1 MSNKKLKRSSKKLNK
16 KNLLKGGKLSKSKKK
31 RSSKNNKRSRR
42 VVRRNKK
49 ILKGGVGPSDEELA
63 KHFSSRLDIAKL
75 SARGS
80 VRKSTQKPRVDQQ
93 QLERYSALEEK
104 SKKLYDVKMPDE
116 NYEGEDRLTKWLKEN
131 EKFVENG
138 LMYLKSKH
146 TSDDGVGKYIAFL
159 KKYII
164 DEYFNKFKTNSQIVE
179 PKLVKTAREIVSK
192 LNEKLMLRTVGLT
205 VGGGKK

>member
-16 KNLLKGGKLSKSKKK
+16 NNLLKGGKLSKSKKK

-42 VVRRNKK
+42 VV
-49 ILKGGVGPSDEELA
+49 LKGGVGPSDEELA
-63 KHFSSRLDIAKL
+63 KHFSSRIDIAKL

-104 SKKLYDVKMPDE
+104 AKKLYDVEMPDE
-116 NYEGEDRLTKWLKEN
+116 NYEGEDKLTKWLKEN

-192 LNEKLMLRTVGLT
+192 LNEKLMLRTAGLT
-205 VGGGKK
+205 VGGGKN

>member
-1 MSNKKLKRSSKKLNK
+1 MSNRKLKKSYKKLNK
-16 KNLLKGGKLSKSKKK
+16 NNLLKGGKLSKSKKK

-42 VVRRNKK
+42 VV
-49 ILKGGVGPSDEELA
+49 LKGGVGPSDEELA
-63 KHFSSRLDIAKL
+63 KHFSRIDIAKL

-104 SKKLYDVKMPDE
+104 AKKLYDVEMPDE
-116 NYEGEDRLTKWLKEN
+116 NYEGEDKLTKWLKEN

-192 LNEKLMLRTVGLT
+192 LNEKLMLRTAGLT
-205 VGGGKK
+205 VGGGKN

>member
-1 MSNKKLKRSSKKLNK
+1 MNNRKLKRSSKKLNK
-16 KNLLKGGKLSKSKKK
+16 RRSLKGGKPSKSKKN

-42 VVRRNKK
+42 VV
-49 ILKGGVGPSDEELA
+49 LKGGVGPSDEELA
-63 KHFSSRLDIAKL
+63 KHFSSRIDIAKL

-104 SKKLYDVKMPDE
+104 AKKLYDVEMPDE
-116 NYEGEDRLTKWLKEN
+116 NYEGEDKLTKWLKEN

-192 LNEKLMLRTVGLT
+192 LNEKLMLRTAGLT
-205 VGGGKK
+205 VGGGKN